1 MYDPTHVLK
10 NIRNNWVMKKTQAL
24 RFTDPY
30 TAKAIEAEK
39 TDCIEIHNK

>member
-1 MYDPTHVLK
+1 
-10 NIRNNWVMKKTQAL
+10 MKKTQAL

-30 TAKAIEAEK
+30 IDKAIEAEK